1 MKNRFLFISLMTST
15 LLFASENNTTTEVN
29 ATQLTPKEEGV
40 KYIKMLGGT
49 LKKNLQAQMKA
60 DKTGLS
66 AMAFCTHRADE
77 LTKKVN
83 SKLPKNATVRRTTL
97 QSRNPNNKPD
107 ALDSAVMEQMIS
119 DMNGTKNNIEKPIL
133 VETIKS
139 YRVYKALVT
148 QPVCLKCHG
157 TEQQITPE
165 IQKMIKE
172 NYPKDRATNFKAG
185 DLRGVIVSEIQK

>member
-1 MKNRFLFISLMTST
+1 MKNRFLLISLMTST
-15 LLFASENNTTTEVN
+15 LLFATDNNTTTEVN

-66 AMAFCTHRADE
+66 AMKFCTHKADE
-77 LTKKVN
+77 LTKEVN

-97 QSRNPNNKPD
+97 QSRNPNNQPD
-107 ALDSAVMEQMIS
+107 ALDSAVMQQMIS
-119 DMNGTKNNIEKPIL
+119 DMNGTKNEIGKPIL
-133 VETIKS
+133 VETINS

-157 TEQQITPE
+157 NAQQITPE
-165 IQKMIKE
+165 IQKMIQE
-172 NYPKDRATNFKAG
+172 NYPKDQATKFKAG

>member
-1 MKNRFLFISLMTST
+1 MKNRFLLISLMTST
-15 LLFASENNTTTEVN
+15 LLFATDNNTTTEIN
-29 ATQLTPKEEGV
+29 ATQLTPQEEGV

-66 AMAFCTHRADE
+66 AMKFCTHKADE
-77 LTKKVN
+77 LTKEVN
-83 SKLPKNATVRRTTL
+83 SKLPKNASVRRTTL
-97 QSRNPNNKPD
+97 QSRNPNNKAD
-107 ALDSAVMEQMIS
+107 ALDSAVMQQMIS
-119 DMNGTKNNIEKPIL
+119 DMNGTKNEIGKPIL
-133 VETIKS
+133 VETINS

-157 TEQQITPE
+157 NAQQITPE
-165 IQKMIKE
+165 IQKMIQD
-172 NYPKDRATNFKAG
+172 NYPKDQATKFKAG